1 MDAANSQAIDGA
13 LAEVKIIGV
22 PGAGMTVDNVAR
34 FREFAQR
41 GVNLMSVNV
50 QELHPPKRQ
59 PVPGRV
65 ARLTATP
72 CCARMVQWG

>member
-1 MDAANSQAIDGA
+1 MDAAISQAIDGA

-50 QELHPPKRQ
+50 QNFIRQSASRFLGELR
-59 PVPGRV
+59 
-65 ARLTATP
+65 A
-72 CCARMVQWG
+72 